1 MKIPIETK
9 PALWGAAGG
18 AVALAI
24 IGFSWG
30 GWVTRGTAESTA
42 AQQAHAAVVDALAP
56 ICVDRF
62 QHASDATA
70 RLVELK
76 KVDPWSQGEFIEK
89 GGWATVPGTNTPAQ
103 VTGVAKACASML
115 ANT

>member
-9 PALWGAAGG
+9 PVLWGVAGG
-18 AVALAI
+18 AAALAI

-30 GWVTRGTAESTA
+30 GWVTKGTAETTA
-42 AQQAHAAVVDALAP
+42 TQRVHAAVVEALAP
-56 ICVDRF
+56 ICVDKF

-70 RLVELK
+70 KLVELK
-76 KVDPWSQGEFIEK
+76 KVDPWSQGEFVEK
-89 GGWATVPGTNTPAQ
+89 GGWATVPGTNSPEQ

-115 ANT
+115 SNA